1 VLTRAL
7 AAAATLTG
15 ADSAEWWVHL
25 PAENDAALAPLFAA
39 GFRARQ
45 LTPYLA
51 TGPIGRWDRYVFH
64 DADML

>member
-1 VLTRAL
+1 
-7 AAAATLTG
+7 
-15 ADSAEWWVHL
+15 
-25 PAENDAALAPLFAA
+25 
-39 GFRARQ
+39 